1 MKHHVGKTLAL
12 LGALSFACASPA
24 SESEKL
30 DPSLSKFVL
39 SSIPT
44 DIPNPTFVDFGG
56 KVHLV
61 GWDLSPK
68 QAKPGGTLLLKLY
81 WRSVKRVAPG
91 FRLYTHLT
99 GADGKV
105 HEFDGVGPLRE
116 ARSGAPS
123 SWIPGM
129 IYVDEQ
135 TITVPDLTVPAVTL
149 SVGVKSEGQ
158 APDAGEKAPEY
169 KLEVLS
175 GVSDGRE
182 GALVARLPTGVS
194 RGGKGKDRDLRRR
207 PPGIRPGSDRRP
219 GMPRGPGPMG
229 RMPAMDKE
237 KSQ

>member
-12 LGALSFACASPA
+12 LGAFALACASPA
-24 SESEKL
+24 SDSEKL

-44 DIPNPTFVDFGG
+44 DVPNPTFVDFGG

-61 GWDLSPK
+61 GWDLSPT
-68 QAKPGGTLLLKLY
+68 QAKPGGTLSLKLY

-105 HEFDGVGPLRE
+105 HEFDDVGPLRE
-116 ARSGAPS
+116 APSGAPS

-135 TITVPDLTVPAVTL
+135 TITVPELTVPAVTL
-149 SVGVKSEGQ
+149 SVGVKSEGE

-175 GVSDGRE
+175 GVSDGRQ
-182 GALVARLPTGVS
+182 GALVARLATGVS
-194 RGGKGKDRDLRRR
+194 RGGRGKDKDLRRR
-207 PPGIRPGSDRRP
+207 PPGLRPGSDRRP
-219 GMPRGPGPMG
+219 GMPPGPRPMG
-229 RMPAMDKE
+229 RMPEMDKE

>member
-1 MKHHVGKTLAL
+1 MKHHGGKTLAL

-24 SESEKL
+24 SDSEKL

-39 SSIPT
+39 SSVPT
-44 DIPNPTFVDFGG
+44 DVPNPTFVDFGG

-68 QAKPGGTLLLKLY
+68 QAKPGGTLSLKLY
-81 WRSVKRVAPG
+81 WRSVKRVSPG

-99 GADGKV
+99 GSDGQV
-105 HEFDGVGPLRE
+105 HEFNDVGPLRE
-116 ARSGAPS
+116 AASGAPS
-123 SWIPGM
+123 SWTPGT

-135 TITVPDLTVPAVTL
+135 TITVPDLTVPVVTL
-149 SVGVKSEGQ
+149 SVGVRSEGET
-158 APDAGEKAPEY
+158 PDAGEKAPEY

-175 GVSDGRE
+175 GVSDGRQ
-182 GALVARLPTGVS
+182 GALVARLATGVS
-194 RGGKGKDRDLRRR
+194 RRGKAKDNVRRR

-219 GMPRGPGPMG
+219 GMPPGPGPMG
-229 RMPAMDKE
+229 RMPVMDKE